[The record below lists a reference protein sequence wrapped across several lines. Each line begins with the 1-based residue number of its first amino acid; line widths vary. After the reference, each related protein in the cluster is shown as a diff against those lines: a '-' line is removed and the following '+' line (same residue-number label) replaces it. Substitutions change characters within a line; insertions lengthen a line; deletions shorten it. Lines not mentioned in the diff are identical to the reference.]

1 MATVGLVI
9 DPPATTGKASLVTTG
24 VSVVVVTVSVFEPAV
39 PLVMPRRVIRS
50 WWLAPTAALE
60 KNAQVTVSALL
71 GLLQKPTSVALVMS
85 RTSAPAHVEVFVPA
99 GRTSVMPLPASAD
112 RPPVA
117 ETLKVMT

>member
-1 MATVGLVI
+1 MI
-9 DPPATTGKASLVTTG
+9 DPPATTEYALLVTAG
-24 VSVVVVTVSVFEPAV
+24 RSVVVATVSVFEPAV

-50 WWLAPTAALE
+50 WSPAATSALE
-60 KNAQVTVSALL
+60 KNAQLTVSALL
-71 GLLQKPTSVALVMS
+71 GLLQKPTSVALVTS
-85 RTSAPAHVEVFVPA
+85 RTSAPAHVDVFVPA